1 MNMEKTADL
10 HIHTLA
16 SDGTGTVREVLD
28 EARIAGLSA
37 IAITDHDSV
46 EALPEAVLLAP
57 EYGIEIIPAIEISV
71 ELCPDAEMH
80 LLGYFIDYRDR
91 SLLDCLAQLRDIR
104 FRRAHEMLN
113 KLGEMGFPLDLG
125 KLLPGQMTGSIGRL
139 HIAQGLLKS
148 GYVKSL
154 PEAFFKYIGNDGPA
168 YVPKMKLSSDEALK
182 MILHAGGV
190 PVLAHPGQLNN
201 DDLIPGL
208 IKSGLG
214 GLEAYYPS
222 HSRFTTNH
230 YLELARHYNILA
242 TGGSDCHGANKE
254 NVRIGSVRV
263 SYRVVEELRAV
274 KR

>member
-1 MNMEKTADL
+1 
-10 HIHTLA
+10 
-16 SDGTGTVREVLD
+16 
-28 EARIAGLSA
+28 
-37 IAITDHDSV
+37 
-46 EALPEAVLLAP
+46 
-57 EYGIEIIPAIEISV
+57 
-71 ELCPDAEMH
+71 
-80 LLGYFIDYRDR
+80 
-91 SLLDCLAQLRDIR
+91 
-104 FRRAHEMLN
+104 
-113 KLGEMGFPLDLG
+113 
-125 KLLPGQMTGSIGRL
+125 
-139 HIAQGLLKS
+139 
-148 GYVKSL
+148 
-154 PEAFFKYIGNDGPA
+154 
-168 YVPKMKLSSDEALK
+168 MKLSSDEALK